1 VKKNDLKDRLS
12 RYRQI
17 KISVI
22 GRKSGKTISIPVWF
36 VLDGE
41 KLYLL
46 PVRGSDTQWY
56 KNVLQNPSIR
66 IDARGV
72 EEKLRADP
80 VTDAKAVKSVIEKF
94 REKYGAKDVKKYYSK
109 FDVAAVVEL
118 AGTSKANSVRGEFF
132 NRKHSPKP
140 RPSVPFFFATRVAA
154 LPIPT
159 MKSL

>member
-1 VKKNDLKDRLS
+1 MAGSKNDLKDRLT

-22 GRKSGKTISIPVWF
+22 GRKSGQTISNPVWF

-46 PVRGSDTQWY
+46 PVQGSDTQWY

-66 IDARGV
+66 IDARGA
-72 EEKLRADP
+72 EAEFRATP
-80 VTDAKAVKSVIEKF
+80 ITAAKSVKSVVEKF

-109 FDVAAVVEL
+109 FDVAVVIEL
-118 AGTSKANSVRGEFF
+118 D
-132 NRKHSPKP
+132 
-140 RPSVPFFFATRVAA
+140 
-154 LPIPT
+154 
-159 MKSL
+159 